1 MACTIKDVAR
11 ESGVSITTVSK
22 ILNGNDHDIGK
33 CTKER
38 VLQVIEQLHYVRSS
52 SARSLVTKRTNVI
65 GLLVPDISNSYFA
78 ELAQAIE
85 LEVRKQGYVLIFCD
99 TSDDA
104 ENESRCLRLLLEQS
118 VDGLVVV
125 PTTVSTYEEIAGAM
139 SIQKPIVFLDRVFE
153 DAVNQSR
160 EQSAPK
166 LGNVWFDNV
175 QGGFLATQH
184 LISCGHRRIGCIT
197 GPLHNKSAQER
208 LKGYRLALEQNGIP
222 YDPQLVIEA
231 NYRHA
236 SGGPAAEK
244 LMQQDITAIFIQND
258 LMAVSAYAAI
268 AAAGKVVGKDI
279 SIVGY
284 DNTEYCEW
292 MTPKLTSIVQPGPEM
307 GKQAGKM
314 IVSLIEDEP
323 IEMTHQFEPDLYK
336 RQSVAQL
343 PI

>member
-11 ESGVSITTVSK
+11 EAGVSITTVSK

-33 CTKER
+33 STKER
-38 VLQVIEQLHYVRSS
+38 VMQVIDALHYVRSS
-52 SARSLVTKRTNVI
+52 SARSLVTKKTNVV

-104 ENESRCLRLLLEQS
+104 QNESRCLKLLLEQS

-125 PTTVSTYEEIAGAM
+125 PTTVSTYGEITGAM
-139 SIQKPIVFLDRVFE
+139 SMKKPIVFLDRIFE
-153 DAVNQSR
+153 DAIHQR
-160 EQSAPK
+160 QGQDTEK
-166 LGNVWFDNV
+166 IGNVWFDNV
-175 QGGFLATQH
+175 QGGYLATQH
-184 LISCGHRRIGCIT
+184 LIGCGHRRIGCIT

-208 LKGYRLALEQNGIP
+208 LKGYRQALEENGIP

-244 LMQQDITAIFIQND
+244 LMQQDITAMFIQND

-268 AAAGKVVGKDI
+268 AAAGKEVGKDI

-292 MTPKLTSIVQPGPEM
+292 MTPKLTSIIQPGSEM
-307 GKQAGKM
+307 GRQAGKM
-314 IVSLIEDEP
+314 IVSLIEGQPVELA
-323 IEMTHQFEPDLYK
+323 HQFEPDLCQ
-336 RQSVAQL
+336 RQSVMQL
-343 PI
+343 HP